1 MKNMDTNNELNKEIE
16 ELSEFVN
23 EVQIAAE
30 NKELF
35 DVPFTIK
42 YQLADEISSTYDV
55 YEESNL
61 EGISG

>member
-1 MKNMDTNNELNKEIE
+1 MDTRNEVNKEIE

-23 EVQIAAE
+23 EVQISSE

-42 YQLADEISSTYDV
+42 YQLADEISSTYDI
-55 YEESNL
+55 YEEQSL

>member
-1 MKNMDTNNELNKEIE
+1 MKTKNEVNKEIN

-23 EVQIAAE
+23 EVQIATG
-30 NKELF
+30 NDELF

-42 YQLADEISSTYDV
+42 YQLADEISSTYDIHEDSV
-55 YEESNL
+55 L

>member
-1 MKNMDTNNELNKEIE
+1 MDTNKEVNKEIN

-23 EVQIAAE
+23 EIQNTSE

-42 YQLADEISSTYDV
+42 YQLADEISSTYDIH
-55 YEESNL
+55 EEQNL

>member
-1 MKNMDTNNELNKEIE
+1 MKNMDTRNEVNKEID

-23 EVQIAAE
+23 EVQIASE

-42 YQLADEISSTYDV
+42 YQLADEISSTYDI
-55 YEESNL
+55 YEEQSL